1 MLKLRSQMA
10 RTARYQGFFDMR
22 QRAQQ
27 LEVASTAQEMLDKI
41 AAIRE
46 VIRPL
51 TRRDLK
57 TIKRITGLREIRI
70 EDILYSQREVKR
82 ALLSGEEDNI

>member
-1 MLKLRSQMA
+1 MA

>member
-1 MLKLRSQMA
+1 MA
-10 RTARYQGFFDMR
+10 RAARYQGFFDMR

>member
-1 MLKLRSQMA
+1 MA

-41 AAIRE
+41 PAIRE

>member
-1 MLKLRSQMA
+1 
-10 RTARYQGFFDMR
+10 
-22 QRAQQ
+22 
-27 LEVASTAQEMLDKI
+27 MLDKI